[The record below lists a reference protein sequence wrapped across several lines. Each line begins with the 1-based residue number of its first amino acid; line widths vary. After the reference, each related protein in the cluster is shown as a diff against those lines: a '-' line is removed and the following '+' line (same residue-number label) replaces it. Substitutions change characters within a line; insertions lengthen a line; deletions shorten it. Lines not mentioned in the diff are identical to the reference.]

1 MCNEIATP
9 TYKKQ
14 KEKTTNKTQRRL
26 IKMANEILKDEIMNE
41 EELEQV
47 AGGNRDELSLD
58 TKLFNAMGGRMEAY
72 DLYQITNNNVNGIAA
87 RVSSLYGKLGIK
99 VEYNDFGASR
109 YFKNNR
115 PISRNDAVVAALN
128 EAGYHDMDPKQ
139 FQI

>member
-1 MCNEIATP
+1 MA
-9 TYKKQ
+9 
-14 KEKTTNKTQRRL
+14 KEK
-26 IKMANEILKDEIMNE
+26 ILKDEIMKE

-109 YFKNNR
+109 YSKNGQ